1 MLLYKIYLYIIYV
14 ELGNSVMKRFFIMIF
29 LLCIVL
35 SGCSKPTME
44 ISSLIHPPKMSQ
56 SNTKLQNAINDF
68 SSKNKKFLYPIKDNT
83 SPAYKLDVNNDG
95 RSEAFIFYTSS
106 DDNLT
111 HILVLSP
118 TDNDYN
124 SDKAEWI
131 KYAEITNE
139 GYDIDFIA
147 FENISQN
154 ESLDLIIGWKLYN
167 NDTKGLSVYSYNQ
180 KYKEIYSDAYN
191 NISINDINSDR
202 VMEIFTLS
210 KNNST
215 AKIIGKKGNG
225 INEIHKLN
233 TDMYTNGR
241 TYISF
246 DEMNDNTSAII
257 IDYDMPSEGVKTKIF
272 TFDITS
278 STLSEEESDSV
289 FLSKDLSLYST
300 DIDKDNRTEIFYNYT
315 IPYTTS
321 ESNSNDSPCFAA
333 AFEFVK
339 EAGLRLD
346 FHCIINNKDGYVLK
360 VPDTLSDKLDYSY
373 DPNTNSIDFY
383 NNASVLSYSYTISPK
398 LFTIRTFTKEQW
410 DNDHGNYKLIATSR
424 NFSKCYGVYIYEEQ
438 RIILSDFGI
447 DNEDLIK
454 QYFLLKNN

>member
-14 ELGNSVMKRFFIMIF
+14 EIGNSVMKRFFTIIF

-35 SGCSKPTME
+35 SGCSKPTMD
-44 ISSLIHPPKMSQ
+44 ISTLIHPPKMSQ
-56 SNTKLQNAINDF
+56 SNTKLQNAVNEF
-68 SSKNKKFLYPIKDNT
+68 SPKNKKFLYPIKDNT

-95 RSEAFIFYTSS
+95 RSEAFVFYTSS

-124 SDKAEWI
+124 SDESEWI

-154 ESLDLIIGWKLYN
+154 GFLDLIIGWKLYN

-180 KYKEIYSDAYN
+180 KYKEIYSESYN
-191 NISINDINSDR
+191 NISINDITGDGT
-202 VMEIFTLS
+202 MEIFTLS
-210 KNNST
+210 KNNSV
-215 AKIIGKKGNG
+215 AKIIGKKDDE
-225 INEIHKLN
+225 IKEIHKLN
-233 TDMYTNGR
+233 TDIYTNGH
-241 TYISF
+241 TYITF
-246 DEMNDNTSAII
+246 DEMSDKTSAVIV
-257 IDYDMPSEGVKTKIF
+257 DYDMPSQGVKTKIF

-278 STLSEEESDSV
+278 SSLSEKETNSI
-289 FLSKDLSLYST
+289 FLSKNLPLYSS
-300 DIDKDNRTEIFYNYT
+300 DIDKDNRTEIFYDYT
-315 IPYTTS
+315 IPYATA
-321 ESNSNDSPCFAA
+321 EIKSNDAPCFAA

-339 EAGLRLD
+339 ETGLRLD

-373 DPNTNSIDFY
+373 DPDTNSIDFY

-410 DNDHGNYKLIATSR
+410 DNDHGNYKLITTSH
-424 NFSKCYGVYIYEEQ
+424 NFSKCYGIYIYEEQ

-447 DNEDLIK
+447 DNEELIR